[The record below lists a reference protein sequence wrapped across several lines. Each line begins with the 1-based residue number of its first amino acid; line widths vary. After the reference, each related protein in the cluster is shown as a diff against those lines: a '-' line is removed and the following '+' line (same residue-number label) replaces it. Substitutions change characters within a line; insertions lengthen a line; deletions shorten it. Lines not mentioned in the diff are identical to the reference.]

1 MMDLQVLKQRRE
13 ELMREV
19 RQDRLAKDLRGSR
32 ERRVT
37 GLATSLVW
45 EIWRGVGNLRKLSR
59 RLKKPDHER
68 KETSGR

>member
-1 MMDLQVLKQRRE
+1 MMDLQVFKQRRE

-19 RQDRLAKDLRGSR
+19 RQDRLAKDLRHSR

-45 EIWRGVGNLRKLSR
+45 EIRRGVGNLRKLSR
-59 RLKKPDHER
+59 RLKKLDHER
-68 KETSGR
+68 KETSSR

>member
-1 MMDLQVLKQRRE
+1 MMDLQVFKQRRE

-19 RQDRLAKDLRGSR
+19 RQDRLAKDLRDSR

-45 EIWRGVGNLRKLSR
+45 
-59 RLKKPDHER
+59 
-68 KETSGR
+68 

>member
-1 MMDLQVLKQRRE
+1 MMDLQVFKQRCE

-45 EIWRGVGNLRKLSR
+45 EIRRGVGNLRKLLR

-68 KETSGR
+68 KETSSR

>member
-1 MMDLQVLKQRRE
+1 MMDLQVFKQRRE

-45 EIWRGVGNLRKLSR
+45 EIRRGVGNLRKLSR
-59 RLKKPDHER
+59 RLKKPDPER
-68 KETSGR
+68 KEISGR

>member
-1 MMDLQVLKQRRE
+1 MMDLQVFKQRRE

-45 EIWRGVGNLRKLSR
+45 
-59 RLKKPDHER
+59 
-68 KETSGR
+68 

>member
-1 MMDLQVLKQRRE
+1 MMDLQVFKQRRE

-19 RQDRLAKDLRGSR
+19 RQDSLAKDLRGSR

-37 GLATSLVW
+37 GLAPSLVW
-45 EIWRGVGNLRKLSR
+45 EIRRGVGNLRKLSR